1 MPLKVFPLAP
11 YYDDFD
17 QEKNYQRILFKPGFS
32 IQARELTQLQTS
44 IQAQIDR
51 FGRHVFKD
59 GSPVIGGEASLDT
72 AFAFV
77 KIESGFTYNS
87 GSPSIPYDSVTQS
100 ANKNFVGRTL
110 TGEFTGITATV
121 IDSVPYIDANNPL
134 TLYIHYTSSNSET
147 TLNAAGIDKT
157 FYAEE
162 VLVLSQTPEEIAAAD
177 EPFRVKVKAANTIPT
192 GKGTRVTVSEGV
204 FFVSGNF
211 VYTPQNS
218 VILSKYS
225 ARGSG
230 RIVYAVTEGIVTA
243 GVGEASSLFDNSIGT
258 PNTAAP
264 GADRY
269 QISLELQVQPYQ
281 FADRTENNIIQ
292 LMVIKDGKV
301 TSKARTQYSE
311 LGDILAQRTYEES
324 GNYTVRPFQ
333 INVREYLNANSNGG
347 LYTAEQIA
355 SNVGNLGGLTGAVY
369 GEKRLAVG
377 IEPSVA
383 YVNGYRIELLDTKYV
398 EVLKAREKDTFNGA
412 ALNALIGNYIYITLA
427 TNSGLPDIN
436 GYTRITLK
444 NSGTTTI
451 GYARARAMTPEGGG
465 VYRLYLFDI
474 QMNSGQSFSSTV
486 TLESDVDGVNF
497 SGTVSGSAI
506 LQETANNSLL
516 FKLPVDVVDDV
527 SDVSYYT
534 LRSYDDI
541 VSSGTWAKLG
551 DSNEFFPQGAATDYI
566 AVDTSTGLRY
576 TPSTTPSASAE
587 NPVTR
592 NNTLTLTFNSATNG
606 HTVRVIALARRRKT
620 RKVKTL
626 SSEQSLPI
634 ASPSSTISLGVTD
647 LFQVT
652 GIYDSESGSN
662 ATTDSKNVTDNYI
675 VDNGQRDNFYDV
687 AKIQLKATASAPTG
701 KLLITFKN
709 FTHSDGDYFT
719 RNSYS
724 IDYSSIPAFQSSK
737 GLIQLRDAVDFRP
750 SKNGTDDTTFTGGD
764 LTSPISPNG
773 LFEADL
779 NYYLSRVD
787 KIFVDKKGN
796 FGTVE
801 GISAISPTP
810 PQDPNDAMVLY
821 TIRLGAYTFGGEDI
835 IPTMVDNKRY
845 TMRDIGKIEKRV
857 SKLEY
862 YTSLSLLEKDTTDR
876 QILSNDGIAQ
886 RYKNGFV
893 VDSFYG
899 HSIGAVTHP
908 DYRCSIDKA
917 NGRLRPSFV
926 QDNVRLTWNPTSPNT
941 TNVRQSSSLIT
952 LDYTQQALISQPY
965 ASTSEFV
972 NPYNVFTWKGDM
984 TLSPESDEWKETQR
998 RPEVVIDQS
1007 GTYDSL
1013 RYGAEEDGVI
1023 GTVWNEWQD
1032 NWTGVSAESA
1042 ITNINNDYNSF
1053 KKTSTTTLTTTTR
1066 TEQARSGIRTSV
1078 VPDTVTTDM
1087 GDRTVEIN
1095 FVPFIRSRK
1104 IYFRADG
1111 LKPNTKLHAF
1121 FDNTSVDQFVKSE
1134 AYSVYSSRVDNTNYI
1149 NATQHP
1155 DYVSGTLLLTDVSGR
1170 VSGSFIIPST
1180 STLKFKTGIRIFR
1193 LTDSETNDRIKEST
1207 GAEAVYDARGLLE
1220 TKENVV
1226 ISTRVPRITR
1236 TQIGESRTVTNTS
1249 RSISTEESE
1258 LGRYTPSPFL
1268 PPTVIVPP
1276 SDDNSVT
1283 PTVGPAPEVQPPPAP
1298 WTWLLSPPWLNAV
1311 GAPTDVVD
1319 PTVTPGN
1326 TTVTDYT
1333 DVPEEFEQAIV
1344 PPEPIEFQVS
1354 PVEGETEPT
1363 ETVVVPPEGPWDW
1376 GDFAQNA
1383 DVLWKDPLAQS
1394 FMIDL
1399 QGGAFITS
1407 LDLYFKD
1414 KDENLPVTL
1423 EIRIM
1428 ENGIPTPRV
1437 VPFSVVKGSAADI
1450 VVSEDATLPT
1460 RFNFEAPVHLLQ
1472 GVEYCFV
1479 LISNSDKYK
1488 VWVSEVGGY
1497 DVTNPAF
1504 RITSQ
1509 PYLGVMFKSQNASTW
1524 TPDQTKDIKFVMN
1537 RAVFY
1542 SSGSI
1547 VLNELPL
1554 PSRVLKTDPFTT
1566 TSSSKNVI
1574 VFHKNHGHINGS
1586 KVAISGVSSAVNGI
1600 PIVELNKTHTVS
1612 AVEIDSYVIT
1622 VATTSATSTGV
1633 SGGLTVVATE
1643 NKMFDVLNP
1652 IVQQVVIPGTDLY
1665 WSVQT
1670 TQGKSLAGTEQF
1682 GELVA
1687 EGDAPYINV
1696 NDNTYFTTPRVILSE
1711 PERTNNSLNKSF
1723 VMSGTLVSLA
1733 NNISPVIDLDRLSLI
1748 TISNRIDNPYIPS
1761 SGSTLGDGEN
1771 EVRNPIAEETSI
1783 GGSALAK
1790 YITRKVELN
1799 DPASAL
1805 KIYFLAN
1812 RPAASDIKVYYKVAY
1827 HPDVDFEALG
1837 WKEGQPD
1844 AAIPVSDDPN
1854 NYLEIEYTIGDNA
1867 GELDGNFTA
1876 FAIKVVFT
1884 SSNSAQVPSLRDF
1897 RAVAVT

>member
-11 YYDDFD
+11 YYDDFN
-17 QEKNYQRILFKPGFS
+17 QEKNYQRILFKPGYS

-59 GSPVIGGEASLDT
+59 GSSVIGGEASLDT

-77 KIESGFTYNS
+77 KIESGFDYSS
-87 GSPSIPYDSVTQS
+87 GLPYDSVTQS
-100 ANKNFVGRTL
+100 ANGNFIGRTL

-121 IDSVPYIDANNPL
+121 IDYTPYIDENNPL

-147 TLNAAGIDKT
+147 TLNAAGIDKS
-157 FYAEE
+157 FYAQE

-177 EPFRVKVKAANTIPT
+177 EPFRVKVKAANTLPI

-211 VYTPQNS
+211 VYTPQSS
-218 VILSKYS
+218 VILSKYNPV
-225 ARGSG
+225 GSG

-243 GVGEASSLFDNSIGT
+243 GEGEASSLFDNSIGT

-292 LMVIKDGKV
+292 LMVIKDGRV
-301 TSKARTQYSE
+301 VSKARTQYSE
-311 LGDILAQRTYEES
+311 LGDILAQRTFEES

-333 INVREYLNANSNGG
+333 INIRQYLNANSNGG
-347 LYTAEQIA
+347 LYTADQIG
-355 SNVGNLGGLTGAVY
+355 SNVRNLGGLTAAAY

-377 IEPSVA
+377 IEPSIA

-398 EVLKAREKDTFNGA
+398 EVPKAREKDTFDGA
-412 ALNALIGNYIYITLA
+412 VLNALVGNYVYITLA

-436 GYTRITLK
+436 GFTRITLK
-444 NSGTTTI
+444 NSGSTTI
-451 GYARARAMTPEGGG
+451 GFARARAMTPSGVG

-474 QMNSGQSFSSTV
+474 QMNAGQSFSSTA
-486 TLESDVDGVNF
+486 TLESSVDGYDF
-497 SGTVSGSAI
+497 SGNISGSAI

-527 SDVSYYT
+527 SDVAYYT
-534 LRSYDDI
+534 LRSYDDV
-541 VSSGTWAKLG
+541 VSSGTWTKSG
-551 DSNEFFPQGAATDYI
+551 DTNEFFPQGDAADYI
-566 AVDTSTGLRY
+566 AVDTTTGLRY
-576 TPSTTPSASAE
+576 TPSTAPSAGAE
-587 NPVTR
+587 HPTTR

-606 HTVRVIALARRRKT
+606 HTVRVIALARRRKA

-626 SSEQSLPI
+626 TTPEPLNI
-634 ASPSSTISLGVTD
+634 TSPSNTISLGVTD
-647 LFQVT
+647 LFEVT
-652 GIYDSESGSN
+652 AIYDSENPTQN
-662 ATTDSKNVTDNYI
+662 ATTLSKNVTENYI

-701 KLLITFKN
+701 KLRIEFKH
-709 FTHSDGDYFT
+709 FTHSAGDYFS
-719 RNSYS
+719 RNSYL
-724 IDYSSIPAFQSSK
+724 IDYSLIPAFQSSK
-737 GLIQLRDAVDFRP
+737 GLIQLRDAIDFRP
-750 SKNGTDDTTFTGGD
+750 SKNGADETTFAGGD
-764 LTSPISPNG
+764 LTSMVSPNS

-779 NYYLSRVD
+779 DYYLSRVD

-796 FGTVE
+796 FGVVE

-810 PQDPNDAMVLY
+810 PQDPNDSMVLY

-876 QILSNDGIAQ
+876 QILANDGIAQ

-917 NGRLRPSFV
+917 NGRLRPSFH
-926 QDNVRLTWNPTSPNT
+926 QDNVRLTWNSSPLSNT
-941 TNVRQSSSLIT
+941 TNVRKSSSLIT

-965 ASTSEFV
+965 ASMAEFV

-1032 NWTGVSAESA
+1032 NWTGVSSESA
-1042 ITNINNDYNSF
+1042 ITNIDNDYNSY
-1053 KKTSTTTLTTTTR
+1053 KRTSTTTLTTTTR

-1095 FVPFIRSRK
+1095 FVPFIRSRM

-1121 FDNTSVDQFVKSE
+1121 FDNTLVDQYVHEE
-1134 AYSVYSSRVDNTNYI
+1134 AYQVYSSRTDNTNYI

-1155 DYVSGTLLLTDVSGR
+1155 DYVTGTLLETDEAGR
-1170 VSGSFIIPST
+1170 IAGSFIIPST
-1180 STLKFKTGIRIFR
+1180 SSVKFKTGVRIFR
-1193 LTDSETNDRIKEST
+1193 LTDSETNDRVKEST

-1226 ISTRVPRITR
+1226 VSTRVPRITR
-1236 TQIGESRTVTNTS
+1236 TQIGENRTVSNTS
-1249 RSISTEESE
+1249 RSTTSSE
-1258 LGRYTPSPFL
+1258 TDIQRSPL
-1268 PPTVIVPP
+1268 PPATIVSPV
-1276 SDDNSVT
+1276 DTNTTT
-1283 PTVGPAPEVQPPPAP
+1283 PNVGPSPEVQPPPAP
-1298 WTWLLSPPWLNAV
+1298 WTWLLAPPWLDNSV
-1311 GAPTDVVD
+1311 GAPSVIVD
-1319 PTVTPGN
+1319 ETVPPGE
-1326 TTVTDYT
+1326 TTYTDYT
-1333 DVPEEFEQAIV
+1333 EVPPDTESLISPPEAIV
-1344 PPEPIEFQVS
+1344 I
-1354 PVEGETEPT
+1354 PVVEEDNTPT
-1363 ETVVVPPEGPWDW
+1363 ETTLVPPSEPWVW
-1376 GDFAQNA
+1376 
-1383 DVLWKDPLAQS
+1383 DVFSQDAHQIKWVDPLAQS
-1394 FMIDL
+1394 FLIDL

-1414 KDENLPVTL
+1414 KDENLPITL
-1423 EIRIM
+1423 DIRVM

-1437 VPFSVVKGSAADI
+1437 VPFSVVKASADNI
-1450 VVSEDATLPT
+1450 LVSEDATVPT

-1497 DVTNPAF
+1497 DITNPAF

-1509 PYLGVMFKSQNASTW
+1509 PHLGVMFKSQNASTW
-1524 TPDQTKDIKFVMN
+1524 TPDQTRDIKFVMN

-1542 SSGSI
+1542 STGTV

-1554 PSRVLKTDPFTT
+1554 PSRALKVNPLTT
-1566 TSSSKNVI
+1566 TSSSRDVI
-1574 VFHKNHGHINGS
+1574 VFHKNHGHTNGS
-1586 KVAISGVSSAVNGI
+1586 KVTISGITSAVNGI
-1600 PIVELNKTHTVS
+1600 PIIELNKTHTVS
-1612 AVEIDSYVIT
+1612 DVEIDSYVIT
-1622 VATTSATSTGV
+1622 VATTSATSSGL
-1633 SGGLTVVATE
+1633 SGGSAVVATE
-1643 NKMFDVLNP
+1643 NRMFDVLNP
-1652 IVQQVVIPGTDLY
+1652 IVQQLILPDTDLY

-1670 TQGKSLAGTEQF
+1670 TQGKSLAGGESF

-1687 EGDAPYINV
+1687 SEDAPYVKV
-1696 NDNTYFTTPRVILSE
+1696 NDNTFFTTPRVILSE
-1711 PERTNNSLNKSF
+1711 PERTNIPGLNNSFILE
-1723 VMSGTLVSLA
+1723 GTLVSLR

-1761 SGSTLGDGEN
+1761 SGSTLGDDEN
-1771 EVRNPIAEETSI
+1771 EVRNPISEETSV

-1844 AAIPVSDDPN
+1844 AEIPISDDPN
-1854 NYLEIEYTIGDNA
+1854 NYLEIEYTIGDNVD
-1867 GELDGNFTA
+1867 ELDGNFTA
-1876 FAIKVVFT
+1876 FAIKVVFI
-1884 SSNSAQVPSLRDF
+1884 SSNSSQIPTLRDF

>member
-17 QEKNYQRILFKPGFS
+17 QEKNYQRILFKPGYS

-134 TLYIHYTSSNSET
+134 TLYIHYTSANSET
-147 TLNAAGIDKT
+147 TLNAAGIDKS

-225 ARGSG
+225 AVGSG

-243 GVGEASSLFDNSIGT
+243 GAGESASLFDNSIGT

-301 TSKARTQYSE
+301 TSKTRTQYSE

-377 IEPSVA
+377 VEPSVA

-398 EVLKAREKDTFNGA
+398 EVPKAREKDTFNGA
-412 ALNALIGNYIYITLA
+412 ALNTIVGNYIYITLD
-427 TNSGLPDIN
+427 TVSGLPDVN
-436 GYTRITLK
+436 SFTRITLK
-444 NSGTTTI
+444 NSGSTTI
-451 GYARARAMTPEGGG
+451 GYARARAMTPEGAG

-474 QMNSGQSFSSTV
+474 QMNAGQSFGSTATLSTV
-486 TLESDVDGVNF
+486 FGGDVDNDFRGII
-497 SGTVSGSAI
+497 SGSAI

-527 SDVSYYT
+527 SDVAYYT
-534 LRSYDDI
+534 LRSYDDT
-541 VSSGTWAKLG
+541 VSSGTWTKLG
-551 DSNEFFPQGAATDYI
+551 ETNEFFPQGIPVDYI
-566 AVDTSTGLRY
+566 AVDTTTGLRY
-576 TPSTTPSASAE
+576 TPLTVNASAE

-626 SSEQSLPI
+626 SSEQSLDV

-652 GIYDSESGSN
+652 GIYDSESGDD
-662 ATTDSKNVTDNYI
+662 ATTGSKNVTDNYI

-709 FTHSDGDYFT
+709 FTHSAGDYFT

-724 IDYSSIPAFQSSK
+724 IDYSLIPAFQSSK
-737 GLIQLRDAVDFRP
+737 GLIQLRDAIDFRP
-750 SKNGTDDTTFTGGD
+750 SKNGADDTTFTGGD
-764 LTSPISPNG
+764 LTSMVSPNG

-796 FGTVE
+796 FGVIE

-876 QILSNDGIAQ
+876 QILANDGIAQ

-917 NGRLRPSFV
+917 NGRLRPSFH
-926 QDNVRLTWNPTSPNT
+926 QDNVRLTWNSSPLSNT

-965 ASTSEFV
+965 ASTAEFV

-1104 IYFRADG
+1104 IFFRADG

-1121 FDNTSVDQFVKSE
+1121 FDNTLVDQYVKSE
-1134 AYSVYSSRVDNTNYI
+1134 SYVSYSSRVDNTNYI

-1155 DYVSGTLLLTDVSGR
+1155 EYVSGTLLETDASGKI
-1170 VSGSFIIPST
+1170 SGSFIIPST
-1180 STLKFKTGIRIFR
+1180 SSIKFKTGVRIFR

-1226 ISTRVPRITR
+1226 VSTRVPRFVR
-1236 TQIGESRTVTNTS
+1236 TQIGENRTVSNTS
-1249 RSISTEESE
+1249 RSTSSSESDIQ
-1258 LGRYTPSPFL
+1258 RPPL
-1268 PPTVIVPP
+1268 PPAIITAP
-1276 SDDNSVT
+1276 SDTNEVM
-1283 PTVGPAPEVQPPPAP
+1283 PPVGPAPVVEPPPAV
-1298 WTWLLSPPWLNAV
+1298 WTPDTSV
-1311 GAPTDVVD
+1311 GAPSEVVD
-1319 PTVTPGN
+1319 TLVSPGD
-1326 TTVTDYT
+1326 TTQTDYT
-1333 DVPEEFEQAIV
+1333 DVPADVEPSYT
-1344 PPEPIEFQVS
+1344 PPDPIEI
-1354 PVEGETEPT
+1354 PVIPDDGIPT
-1363 ETVVVPPEGPWDW
+1363 ETIVIPPSDPWFW
-1376 GDFAQNA
+1376 EDFIQDAQIK
-1383 DVLWKDPLAQS
+1383 WKDPLAQS
-1394 FMIDL
+1394 FLIDL

-1407 LDLYFKD
+1407 LDLYFKE
-1414 KDENLPVTL
+1414 KDENLPITL

-1437 VPFSVVKGSAADI
+1437 VPFSIVKGAAENI
-1450 VVSEDATLPT
+1450 VVSEDATVPT

-1509 PYLGVMFKSQNASTW
+1509 PHLGVMFKSQNASTW

-1542 SSGSI
+1542 SSGTV

-1554 PSRVLKTDPFTT
+1554 PSRALKINPFTT
-1566 TSSSKNVI
+1566 TSSSKDVI
-1574 VFHKNHGHINGS
+1574 VFHKNHGHANGS

-1600 PIVELNKTHTVS
+1600 PIIELNKTHTVS

-1622 VATTSATSTGV
+1622 VATTSATSTGI
-1633 SGGLTVVATE
+1633 SGGSSVIATE
-1643 NKMFDVLNP
+1643 NRMFDVVNP
-1652 IVQQVVIPGTDLY
+1652 IVQQVVLPDTDLY

-1670 TQGKSLAGTEQF
+1670 TQGKSLAGGEQF
-1682 GELVA
+1682 GDLVA
-1687 EGDAPYINV
+1687 EVDAPYIKV
-1696 NDNTYFTTPRVILSE
+1696 NDNTFFTTPRVILSE
-1711 PERTNNSLNKSF
+1711 PERTNISGLNNSFILT
-1723 VMSGTLVSLA
+1723 GTLVSLR

-1771 EVRNPIAEETSI
+1771 EVRNPISEETSI
-1783 GGSALAK
+1783 GGSVLAK

-1812 RPAASDIKVYYKVAY
+1812 RPAASNIKVYYKVAY

>member
-11 YYDDFD
+11 YYDDFN
-17 QEKNYQRILFKPGFS
+17 QEKNYQRILFKPGYS

-72 AFAFV
+72 AFGFV

-87 GSPSIPYDSVTQS
+87 GTSYDSVTQS
-100 ANKNFVGRTL
+100 ANGNFIGRTL

-121 IDSVPYIDANNPL
+121 IDYAPYVDANNPL
-134 TLYIHYTSSNSET
+134 TLYIHYTSANTET
-147 TLNAAGIDKT
+147 TLNAAGIDKS
-157 FYAEE
+157 FYAQE

-177 EPFRVKVKAANTIPT
+177 QPFRVKVKAANTIPV

-225 ARGSG
+225 AVGSG

-243 GVGEASSLFDNSIGT
+243 GTGEASSLFDNSIGT

-292 LMVIKDGKV
+292 LMVVKDGKV
-301 TSKARTQYSE
+301 ASKTRTQYSE

-355 SNVGNLGGLTGAVY
+355 SNVTNLGGLTAAVY

-398 EVLKAREKDTFNGA
+398 EVPKAREKDTFNGA
-412 ALNALIGNYIYITLA
+412 ALNALVGNYVYITLA

-436 GYTRITLK
+436 GFTRITLK
-444 NSGTTTI
+444 NSGSTTI

-474 QMNSGQSFSSTV
+474 QMNSGQSFSSTA
-486 TLESDVDGVNF
+486 TLESTVDGYDF
-497 SGTVSGSAI
+497 SGVISGTAV

-527 SDVSYYT
+527 SDVAYYT
-534 LRSYDDI
+534 LRSYDDT
-541 VSSGTWAKLG
+541 VSSGTWTKLG
-551 DSNEFFPQGAATDYI
+551 ETNEFFPQGGTTDYI
-566 AVDTSTGLRY
+566 AVDTTSGLRY
-576 TPSTTPSASAE
+576 TPLTVSASAE
-587 NPVTR
+587 NPVTH
-592 NNTLTLTFNSATNG
+592 NNTLTLTFNTATNG

-620 RKVKTL
+620 KKVKTL
-626 SSEQSLPI
+626 SSAPPLNVT
-634 ASPSSTISLGVTD
+634 SPSSTISLGVTD

-652 GIYDSESGSN
+652 GIYDSEDPGAN
-662 ATTDSKNVTDNYI
+662 ATTSSKNVTDNYLI
-675 VDNGQRDNFYDV
+675 DNGQRDNFYDV

-701 KLLITFKN
+701 RLLITFKY
-709 FTHSDGDYFT
+709 FTHSAGDYFT

-724 IDYSSIPAFQSSK
+724 IDYSLIPAFQSSK
-737 GLIQLRDAVDFRP
+737 GLIQLRDAIDFRP
-750 SKNGTDDTTFTGGD
+750 SKNGSDDTTFTGGD
-764 LTSPISPNG
+764 LTSMISPNS

-779 NYYLSRVD
+779 TYYLSRVD

-796 FGTVE
+796 FGVVE
-801 GISAISPTP
+801 GISSITPTP
-810 PQDPNDAMVLY
+810 PQDPNDSMVLY

-876 QILSNDGIAQ
+876 QILATDGIAQ

-917 NGRLRPSFV
+917 NGRLRPSFN
-926 QDNVRLTWNPTSPNT
+926 QDNVRLTWNPTSTGT

-972 NPYNVFTWKGDM
+972 NPYNVFTWTGDM

-1042 ITNINNDYNSF
+1042 ITNINNDYNSY

-1066 TEQARSGIRTSV
+1066 TEQARTGIRTSV

-1095 FVPFIRSRK
+1095 FVPFIRSRM
-1104 IYFRADG
+1104 IFFRAEG

-1121 FDNTSVDQFVKSE
+1121 FDNTLVDQYVHSE
-1134 AYSVYSSRVDNTNYI
+1134 PYQVYSSRNDNTNYI

-1155 DYVSGTLLLTDVSGR
+1155 DYVSGTLLETDASGS

-1180 STLKFKTGIRIFR
+1180 SSIKFKTGVRIFR
-1193 LTDSETNDRIKEST
+1193 LTDSATNDRIKEST
-1207 GAEAVYDARGLLE
+1207 GAEAVYDARGLIE

-1226 ISTRVPRITR
+1226 VSTRVPRFVR
-1236 TQIGESRTVTNTS
+1236 TQIGENRTISSSS
-1249 RSISTEESE
+1249 RSTSSSE
-1258 LGRYTPSPFL
+1258 TDIQRPPL
-1268 PPTVIVPP
+1268 PPAIIVIP
-1276 SDDNSVT
+1276 SDTTESVS
-1283 PTVGPAPEVQPPPAP
+1283 VIGPAPVVEPPP
-1298 WTWLLSPPWLNAV
+1298 SPNNSV
-1311 GAPTDVVD
+1311 GTPTEVVD
-1319 PTVTPGN
+1319 PSVTSGD
-1326 TTVTDYT
+1326 TTQTDYT
-1333 DVPEEFEQAIV
+1333 DVPADVEPSFV
-1344 PPEPIEFQVS
+1344 PPDPIEI
-1354 PVEGETEPT
+1354 PVIPDNGIPAQTI
-1363 ETVVVPPEGPWDW
+1363 VIPPLDPWSWEDYIQ
-1376 GDFAQNA
+1376 DTQIK
-1383 DVLWKDPLAQS
+1383 WKDPLAQS
-1394 FMIDL
+1394 FLIDL

-1407 LDLYFKD
+1407 LDLYFKE
-1414 KDENLPVTL
+1414 KDENLPITL

-1437 VPFSVVKGSAADI
+1437 VPFSTVKGYASNI
-1450 VVSEDATLPT
+1450 VVSENATAPT

-1509 PYLGVMFKSQNASTW
+1509 PYTGVMFKSQNASTW

-1542 SSGSI
+1542 SSGTI

-1554 PSRVLKTDPFTT
+1554 PSRALKNDPFTT
-1566 TSSSKNVI
+1566 TSSSKDVI
-1574 VFHKNHGHINGS
+1574 VFHKNHGHTNGS
-1586 KVAISGVSSAVNGI
+1586 KVTISGVTSAVNGI
-1600 PIVELNKTHTVS
+1600 PIVELNTTHTVS

-1622 VATTSATSTGV
+1622 VSTTSATLTGV
-1633 SGGLTVVATE
+1633 SGGSTVVATE
-1643 NKMFDVLNP
+1643 NRMFDVLNP
-1652 IVQQVVIPGTDLY
+1652 IVQQVVLPDTDLY
-1665 WSVQT
+1665 WKVQT
-1670 TQGKSLAGTEQF
+1670 TQGKSLAGAEQF
-1682 GELVA
+1682 GGLIA
-1687 EGDAPYINV
+1687 EGDAPYIKV
-1696 NDNTYFTTPRVILSE
+1696 NDNTFFTSPQVILSE
-1711 PERTNNSLNKSF
+1711 PERTNNSLNNSF
-1723 VMSGTLVSLA
+1723 VLSGTLVSLR

-1748 TISNRIDNPYIPS
+1748 TIANRIDNPYIPS
-1761 SGSTLGDGEN
+1761 SGSSLADGEN

-1827 HPDVDFEALG
+1827 HPDVDFETLG

-1854 NYLEIEYTIGDNA
+1854 NYLEVEYTIGDNA